1 MKDQGPPQLDH
12 RGLAVGETHR
22 QNHGRVDFGG
32 AGNDAAHELRKLGR
46 EYRAM
51 RKLRLHE
58 QGGVGGPHAPRRGHA
73 GTSPARGARRT
84 RKKSARKVL
93 RIDGGAEK
101 AGTSRRSPPAQYI
114 PSFAS

>member
-1 MKDQGPPQLDH
+1 MKDEGPPQLDH

-51 RKLRLHE
+51 RELRLHE
-58 QGGVGGPHAPRRGHA
+58 QGGVGGPHTPHA
-73 GTSPARGARRT
+73 AVTHA
-84 RKKSARKVL
+84 
-93 RIDGGAEK
+93 
-101 AGTSRRSPPAQYI
+101 PAQREERGGHEKI
-114 PSFAS
+114 RTESSAN